1 MPLRVLIVDDSS
13 LIRDLLRRCLEAEP
27 GWQVCGEA
35 VNGKD
40 AVESA
45 KKIQPNF
52 IVLDLSMPV
61 MNGLEAARVLHKL
74 MPAVPMIMFTSFI
87 TARLRQEALDAGILA
102 VVAKDEPLSSLI
114 TTVRSF
120 GIEDAA

>member
-1 MPLRVLIVDDSS
+1 MPLRVFIVDDSS

-27 GWQVCGEA
+27 GWKVCGEA

-40 AVESA
+40 AVENA
-45 KKIQPNF
+45 QKVQPNF

-61 MNGLEAARVLHKL
+61 MNGLEAARILHKL

-87 TARLRQEALDAGILA
+87 TTRLRQEALDAGIRA
-102 VVAKDEPLSSLI
+102 VIAKDEPLSSLVS
-114 TTVRSF
+114 TVRSF
-120 GIEDAA
+120 GLQDAA